1 MSGPIQYA
9 SRGNVRTAPPGPRP
23 LESGPE
29 AGSAPLDI
37 VSQPPSEPSESDL
50 GSTPAPESD
59 LRKASVVVLIC
70 DHRGEGALASLA
82 GLSAAGYVVHQST
95 FLRQSLEQIALS
107 QPAVI
112 VIDPLSQGG
121 GVELG
126 ALEKVRGKER
136 LTPVLVVA
144 DAGDPAP
151 SVLCGRALAR
161 GSWDLVHRGAPPEEF
176 LMRVQRLQQ
185 LAARQTEME
194 LLRHRAAHDDRT
206 DLLRPHSFQDRM
218 REHVSAAQRHKLD
231 LALML
236 IDLDHFGKVNK
247 QHDHTVGDL
256 IIARVGSVI
265 RNALRTEDVA
275 GRLGGDEF
283 AVLLPYTK
291 KVDAA
296 HVVQRLL
303 DGIKELSG
311 RLPGAKGDIQVS
323 ASIGFETY
331 SGNDLDDAHTTLR
344 LHAEEALRHAKVL
357 GGNRGVYYRST
368 EGGRGSGL
376 ADKDQA

>member
-1 MSGPIQYA
+1 MENGPD
-9 SRGNVRTAPPGPRP
+9 
-23 LESGPE
+23 
-29 AGSAPLDI
+29 AGSVPPEI
-37 VSQPPSEPSESDL
+37 VSQPPAQPSDSSSD
-50 GSTPAPESD
+50 STSPTAPAVRSD
-59 LRKASVVVLIC
+59 TALVLVC
-70 DHRGEGALASLA
+70 DHRGEGSQSSVAALS
-82 GLSAAGYVVHQST
+82 SAGYLVVRSSN
-95 FLRQSLEQIALS
+95 LRQTLERIAES
-107 QPAVI
+107 HPAVI
-112 VIDPLSQGG
+112 VVDPLSQGG
-121 GVELG
+121 SVELG
-126 ALEKVRGKER
+126 AIEKARGKDR

-144 DAGDPAP
+144 EAGDPAP
-151 SVLCGRALAR
+151 SVQCGRALER
-161 GSWDLVHRGAPPEEF
+161 GAWDLVHRGAAPEEF
-176 LMRVQRLQQ
+176 LMRVKLLEQHASRM
-185 LAARQTEME
+185 AEME

-206 DLLRPHSFQDRM
+206 DLLRPISFQERL

-247 QHDHTVGDL
+247 LHDHTVGDL

-303 DGIKELSG
+303 DEIKELSG
-311 RLPGAKGDIQVS
+311 RLPGAKGDIDVS
-323 ASIGFETY
+323 ASIGFETFNG
-331 SGNDLDDAHTTLR
+331 SDLEDVHTTLR
-344 LHAEEALRHAKVL
+344 LHAEEALRRSKLL

-376 ADKDQA
+376 ADKDQP

>member
-1 MSGPIQYA
+1 ML
-9 SRGNVRTAPPGPRP
+9 V
-23 LESGPE
+23 
-29 AGSAPLDI
+29 
-37 VSQPPSEPSESDL
+37 
-50 GSTPAPESD
+50 
-59 LRKASVVVLIC
+59 C
-70 DHRGEGALASLA
+70 DHRGEGTLASVASLT
-82 GLSAAGYVVHQST
+82 AAGYLVQRSSH
-95 FLRQSLEQIALS
+95 LRQTLERIS
-107 QPAVI
+107 QARPAVI

-121 GVELG
+121 SVELG
-126 ALEKVRGKER
+126 AIEKARLTDP

-151 SVLCGRALAR
+151 SMLCGRALER
-161 GSWDLVHRGAPPEEF
+161 GSWDLVHRSAPPEEF

-185 LAARQTEME
+185 NATRLAEME
-194 LLRHRAAHDDRT
+194 SLRHRAAHDDRT
-206 DLLRPHSFQDRM
+206 DLLRPHSFEERL
-218 REHVSAAQRHKLD
+218 REHFSAAHRHKLD

-247 QHDHTVGDL
+247 LHDHTVGDL

-303 DGIKELSG
+303 DEIKELSG
-311 RLPGAKGDIQVS
+311 RLPGAKGDIEVS
-323 ASIGFETY
+323 ASIGFETF
-331 SGNDLDDAHTTLR
+331 SGNDLDDAKSLR
-344 LHAEEALRHAKVL
+344 LHAEEALRHAKAR
-357 GGNRGVYYRST
+357 GGNQGVYFRSLDS
-368 EGGRGSGL
+368 GRASGI
-376 ADKDQA
+376 ADKDQP